1 MPGPRGRANAEHQG
15 DVTQRE
21 SPMTQ
26 SLSSCFRRSANL
38 HWGLWA
44 LAAAIGPAIAQ
55 PTGNPKGT
63 APPAVEGNSA
73 KPPATRKR
81 DAGQGEERRA
91 EGASSSAPK
100 AVREGHLRTPGMG
113 TAGGLTGRH
122 PGGDGSTNRTTETG
136 QAPPVKKR

>member
-1 MPGPRGRANAEHQG
+1 MNR
-15 DVTQRE
+15 
-21 SPMTQ
+21 
-26 SLSSCFRRSANL
+26 SLNSCFRRSANL

-63 APPAVEGNSA
+63 APLSAEGNSS

-81 DAGQGEERRA
+81 DTSQEEERRV

-122 PGGDGSTNRTTETG
+122 PGDGSTNRTTETD
-136 QAPPVKKR
+136 QAPPLKKR

>member
-1 MPGPRGRANAEHQG
+1 MNK
-15 DVTQRE
+15 
-21 SPMTQ
+21 
-26 SLSSCFRRSANL
+26 SLNSCFRRSANL

-44 LAAAIGPAIAQ
+44 LAAAMGPAMAQ

-63 APPAVEGNSA
+63 APLSAEGNSA
-73 KPPATRKR
+73 KPPATRNR
-81 DAGQGEERRA
+81 NASQDGEQRV
-91 EGASSSAPK
+91 EGDRSSAPK

-122 PGGDGSTNRTTETG
+122 PGDGSTNRTTETD